1 MDRKWIAV
9 MDEDREYSTVADSRG
24 DWIAS
29 CGPRNAHLIAA
40 APDLYEA
47 LEKIATGDG
56 VYGDQAYEYKQ
67 IARAAL
73 AKARGE
79 A

>member
-1 MDRKWIAV
+1 MDTKWTPAI
-9 MDEDREYSTVADSRG
+9 DEDREYSTVADSRG

-40 APDLYEA
+40 APDMYEA
-47 LEKIATGDG
+47 LED
-56 VYGDQAYEYKQ
+56 
-67 IARAAL
+67 AAL
-73 AKARGE
+73 ALESAGLSCHRSFAALRKARGE